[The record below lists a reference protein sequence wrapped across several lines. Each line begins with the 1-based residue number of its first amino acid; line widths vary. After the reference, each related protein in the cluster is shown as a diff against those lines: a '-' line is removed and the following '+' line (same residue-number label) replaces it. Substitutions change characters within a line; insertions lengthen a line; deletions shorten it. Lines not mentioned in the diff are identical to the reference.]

1 MKTTHPIIIDIDTH
15 KATHVA
21 VAIDTQGTRLA
32 ALSIP
37 TNPKGYLELERW
49 SRSLGKVQAFGLV
62 PTAQAFRGLCSLR
75 ATMSLRS
82 RDQIGNCDTRRARQ
96 IVWTRKVQHVPF
108 FLGKQR
114 HDRRHR
120 LDHQK

>member
-1 MKTTHPIIIDIDTH
+1 MKTMHPVIIGIDTH

-49 SRSLGKVQAFGLV
+49 ARYLGKVSAFGIEGTGSYGAGLSRSLL
-62 PTAQAFRGLCSLR
+62 AQGPQC
-75 ATMSLRS
+75 
-82 RDQIGNCDTRRARQ
+82 
-96 IVWTRKVQHVPF
+96 H
-108 FLGKQR
+108 
-114 HDRRHR
+114 
-120 LDHQK
+120 

>member
-1 MKTTHPIIIDIDTH
+1 MKTIHPVIIGIDTH

-49 SRSLGKVQAFGLV
+49 PRSLGKVVAFGIDISPLLSTISID
-62 PTAQAFRGLCSLR
+62 TARNFPEH
-75 ATMSLRS
+75 
-82 RDQIGNCDTRRARQ
+82 CDTLN
-96 IVWTRKVQHVPF
+96 H
-108 FLGKQR
+108 
-114 HDRRHR
+114 
-120 LDHQK
+120 